1 MSANTISVD
10 EGPLDALLDEEAS
23 GLVRAERYKRT
34 AGRENYR
41 SGHYARRLITG
52 VGEIELSVQKLRGT
66 AARTVRD
73 GFAETLAYTEFP
85 PDHWRR
91 IRTNN
96 GIERI
101 NREIR
106 RRTRVVGIFPDGN
119 SVLMLVTA
127 RLKYIVEHEWGKRRY
142 LDMSKLEEM
151 DELKEKAEG

>member
-1 MSANTISVD
+1 MRNTVK
-10 EGPLDALLDEEAS
+10 ETLNAPLDEEAS
-23 GLVRAERYKRT
+23 ELVGTERYER
-34 AGRENYR
+34 AACRETYR

-73 GFAETLAYTEFP
+73 GFAETLACTEFP
-85 PDHWRR
+85 PERWRR

-106 RRTRVVGIFPDGN
+106 RRTRVVGAFPDGN
-119 SVLMLVTA
+119 SVLMLVTV
-127 RLKYIVEHEWGKRRY
+127 RPEYIAEHEWGKRR
-142 LDMSKLEEM
+142 
-151 DELKEKAEG
+151 